1 MVCPRRGC
9 ARDIKVTVPPRLR
22 FESVGMMC
30 WLHNNNSNSNKLS
43 LTHWPKWSKDI
54 KRIDRFFSRNLG
66 SHRDASAW
74 ITVNTVNMQS
84 ILSYRVLP
92 KGAWDTF
99 ASQRDTDGWNHS
111 WELCATVSQSSPG
124 NLCSVL
130 SSTATQW
137 IYHPSKR
144 AQGSKRHRGWEGW
157 ENHNET
163 VAQLFGNS
171 TWMARKSPK
180 TVNYTIGNDIGPIV
194 LW

>member
-1 MVCPRRGC
+1 MCVLLSSDPRRGC

-30 WLHNNNSNSNKLS
+30 WLHNNNSNSNTLS

-66 SHRDASAW
+66 SHRNGSAW

-99 ASQRDTDGWNHS
+99 ASQRDTDGKTIHES
-111 WELCATVSQSSPG
+111 WAQQFLRARRAICAACYRLWPHNGFITPRRG
-124 NLCSVL
+124 HKGA
-130 SSTATQW
+130 SSTEAEKGEKTITKLWHNFLATLPEWQE
-137 IYHPSKR
+137 R
-144 AQGSKRHRGWEGW
+144 ALRRL
-157 ENHNET
+157 T
-163 VAQLFGNS
+163 TQLE
-171 TWMARKSPK
+171 M
-180 TVNYTIGNDIGPIV
+180 I
-194 LW
+194 

>member
-1 MVCPRRGC
+1 MCVLLSSDPRRGC

-30 WLHNNNSNSNKLS
+30 WLHNNNSNKLS

-111 WELCATVSQSSPG
+111 WELSATVSQSSPG
-124 NLCSVL
+124 NLCKRVIVYGHTMDL
-130 SSTATQW
+130 SPLEEGTREQA
-137 IYHPSKR
+137 
-144 AQGSKRHRGWEGW
+144 AQRLRR
-157 ENHNET
+157 
-163 VAQLFGNS
+163 V
-171 TWMARKSPK
+171 RKP
-180 TVNYTIGNDIGPIV
+180 
-194 LW
+194 